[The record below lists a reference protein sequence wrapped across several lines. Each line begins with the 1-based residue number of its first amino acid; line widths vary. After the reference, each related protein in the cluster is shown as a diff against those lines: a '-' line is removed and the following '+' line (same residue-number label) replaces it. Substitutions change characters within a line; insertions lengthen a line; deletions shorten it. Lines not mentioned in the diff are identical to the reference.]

1 MRWIWDGYLRG
12 QNVPRADPRVAPLH
26 AELTGLPYTWMMVGD
41 LDPLIDDNRA
51 LAERL
56 AAAGVPHQLKIEEGM
71 THFIWMWQRLFQRSR
86 ASIAEAGAVLKRELR
101 R

>member
-1 MRWIWDGYLRG
+1 
-12 QNVPRADPRVAPLH
+12 
-26 AELTGLPYTWMMVGD
+26 
-41 LDPLIDDNRA
+41 
-51 LAERL
+51 
-56 AAAGVPHQLKIEEGM
+56 M